1 MALLSKTKTAHTS
14 FSALQLAAVDSLIEL
29 CPPAHPRAADVVGVV
44 NMWLRSLCKPA
55 GQYLNKEFSERL
67 LPYCSV
73 RTT

>member
-1 MALLSKTKTAHTS
+1 MALLSKTKTSQNS

-29 CPPAHPRAADVVGVV
+29 CPSTHPRAAEVIGVV
-44 NMWLRSLCKPA
+44 RMWLRSLCKPA